1 LTFPAN
7 KTKLVCTIG
16 PVSDSPEILEKM
28 ILAGMN
34 VVRLNFSHGDFSS
47 HKETIRKIRAASQA
61 TGKRVAI
68 MADLPGPKMRIGE
81 LAEEPIEL
89 KSGEAFTLTT
99 EDVVGD
105 IHRVSVSF
113 SGLPRAVSS
122 GDKLFLNDGYIQ
134 LEVQRVHVNDVHCQV
149 LVGGKLRSRKGL
161 NLPGI
166 DLGISAFTDH
176 DHECLKFAME
186 NGVDA
191 VSQSFVETGA
201 DIDAVREAAARL
213 SHHPFIIAKIER
225 AGARKNLESIL
236 EAADGI
242 MIARGDLGV
251 EIPIEQIAVA
261 QKGIMRQA
269 NMKGKPVITAT
280 QMLESMTTNSRPTRA
295 ESTDV
300 ANAILDGTDCVM
312 LSGESA
318 MGLYPVEAV
327 RMLARIATAI
337 EPHRSVYSIQQA
349 LQNKLEENKIKIQ
362 DLIALCVE
370 TTLSRTTP
378 AVVVV
383 PTHSGATARN
393 ITRFKLPVWITA
405 VSSQK
410 KTCQDLMFSYGVW
423 PVHEPDHPEDWKTW
437 TRNWLKT
444 QEIKGDLVVLTEGP
458 SSRHPNRNNR
468 MEIIDLRSEEH

>member
-1 LTFPAN
+1 
-7 KTKLVCTIG
+7 
-16 PVSDSPEILEKM
+16 
-28 ILAGMN
+28 
-34 VVRLNFSHGDFSS
+34 
-47 HKETIRKIRAASQA
+47 
-61 TGKRVAI
+61 
-68 MADLPGPKMRIGE
+68 
-81 LAEEPIEL
+81 
-89 KSGEAFTLTT
+89 
-99 EDVVGD
+99 
-105 IHRVSVSF
+105 
-113 SGLPRAVSS
+113 
-122 GDKLFLNDGYIQ
+122 
-134 LEVQRVHVNDVHCQV
+134 
-149 LVGGKLRSRKGL
+149 
-161 NLPGI
+161 
-166 DLGISAFTDH
+166 
-176 DHECLKFAME
+176 
-186 NGVDA
+186 
-191 VSQSFVETGA
+191 
-201 DIDAVREAAARL
+201 
-213 SHHPFIIAKIER
+213 
-225 AGARKNLESIL
+225 
-236 EAADGI
+236 
-242 MIARGDLGV
+242 
-251 EIPIEQIAVA
+251 
-261 QKGIMRQA
+261 
-269 NMKGKPVITAT
+269 
-280 QMLESMTTNSRPTRA
+280 
-295 ESTDV
+295 
-300 ANAILDGTDCVM
+300 M